1 MPRFLPCALYDLGV
15 SASKNAVSRC
25 RAAFTK
31 TRNLLLPAV
40 IATVGCAPALN
51 RPVMPVVPNP
61 GLPQIQ
67 QGEPAPA
74 PITMQ
79 YVPPIGSGMPAVMLA
94 NPLRVPVVDRDF
106 AWDQLIAVV
115 EEYFKVEREERVRL
129 AGDILTEG
137 RIDTYP
143 LTGASLLEPWHGD
156 SVTFRDRLE
165 STLQSI
171 RRRCFV
177 RVIPEQAS
185 YLIDLQV
192 FKELEDLPR
201 PSMSTAGA
209 ATFNSGAADEAG
221 TLPVPAFNQA
231 AAVRSGPRP
240 INWILQG
247 RDLNLEQVMLAKVQA
262 RLSVAVAPAVGLP
275 AFGPPVVAPPS
286 AAPPAFGAP
295 APELIPRP

>member
-1 MPRFLPCALYDLGV
+1 MRRFAALMPTIRIIPFA
-15 SASKNAVSRC
+15 ASLTTSSVARIS
-25 RAAFTK
+25 
-31 TRNLLLPAV
+31 LLLLAGML
-40 IATVGCAPALN
+40 IGCAPALN
-51 RPVMPVVPNP
+51 RPTPPVAPNL

-74 PITMQ
+74 PVTMQ
-79 YVPPIGSGMPAVMLA
+79 YLPPIGPGMPPTMLA

-106 AWDQLIAVV
+106 AWDQLVAVV

-209 ATFNSGAADEAG
+209 ATFNTGAADAAG
-221 TLPVPAFNQA
+221 TLPIPAFNDA

-262 RLSVAVAPAVGLP
+262 RLTVPVGPSLAPP
-275 AFGPPVVAPPS
+275 AFGPPAVAPPTTG
-286 AAPPAFGAP
+286 PPAFGSP

>member
-1 MPRFLPCALYDLGV
+1 MPSIRIIPFAASLATSVCAHFPG
-15 SASKNAVSRC
+15 SRRQFC
-25 RAAFTK
+25 VVGS
-31 TRNLLLPAV
+31 LLISLA
-40 IATVGCAPALN
+40 IGCAPALN
-51 RPVMPVVPNP
+51 RSTPPLAPNL

-74 PITMQ
+74 PVTMQ
-79 YVPPIGSGMPAVMLA
+79 YLPPIGPGMPPTMLA
-94 NPLRVPVVDRDF
+94 NPLRVPIVDRDF
-106 AWDQLIAVV
+106 AWDQLVAVV

-209 ATFNSGAADEAG
+209 STFNTGAADAAG
-221 TLPVPAFNQA
+221 TLPIPDFNDRA
-231 AAVRSGPRP
+231 AIRSTPRP
-240 INWILQG
+240 IKWILQG
-247 RDLNLEQVMLAKVQA
+247 RDINLEQVMLAKVQA
-262 RLSVAVAPAVGLP
+262 RLTVPVVPSLAPPVFGPPAVAPP
-275 AFGPPVVAPPS
+275 TTS
-286 AAPPAFGAP
+286 PPAFGTP
-295 APELIPRP
+295 APELIPRPQ